1 MRNRFDT
8 GQRSGARARAGRVSG
23 LAYGLRGLACLLLPA
38 PALANPWAPPESC
51 EIFLTVQAKACRV
64 SNHYRC
70 EGDDP
75 GDQWRAD
82 FDQEGLFFQSRINFD
97 AEWVESFEPGSG
109 VLQTLDAGRRDP
121 MNFSNLLASGRDDF
135 DFGLSRDDGSRST
148 VTGFDRLTGE
158 TATID
163 GMVLEVTQFEYTEV
177 DSFGTVTNRARGNEY
192 ISREMRLFFAGPGQ
206 TDLGDGM
213 WREIDGR
220 PVQFIFPGEPG
231 FAAKQPL
238 FDCDAI
244 MSMAQPEGVTHVS
257 Y

>member
-1 MRNRFDT
+1 MTRFSVFAVCV
-8 GQRSGARARAGRVSG
+8 GM
-23 LAYGLRGLACLLLPA
+23 LPA
-38 PALANPWAPPESC
+38 PAFAGAWDAPEGC

-70 EGDDP
+70 SGDDP

-109 VLQTLDAGRRDP
+109 VTQTIDAGSPDP
-121 MNFSNLLASGRDDF
+121 MNFSALLANGRDDF
-135 DFGLSRDDGSRST
+135 DFGLSRDDGSSSA

-163 GMVLEVTQFEYTEV
+163 DVALEVTEFSYTEV
-177 DSFGTVTNRARGNEY
+177 DSAGNMLNRARGNEY
-192 ISREMRLFFAGPGQ
+192 ISREMRMFFAGPGQ

-244 MSMAQPEGVTHVS
+244 MSMAPTERVTHVS